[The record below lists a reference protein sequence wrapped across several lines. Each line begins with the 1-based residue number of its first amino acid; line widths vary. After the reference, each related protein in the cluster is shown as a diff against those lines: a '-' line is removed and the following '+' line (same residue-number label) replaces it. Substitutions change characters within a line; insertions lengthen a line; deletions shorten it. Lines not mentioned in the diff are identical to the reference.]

1 MGENQGTTREGQK
14 STEGNHKKAPTACS
28 SAGISRS
35 KNGKK
40 KKRVFFLQGSVYV
53 LRVLVEKTG
62 LKQFARGFNKQ

>member
-1 MGENQGTTREGQK
+1 MEIVLRGQK
-14 STEGNHKKAPTACS
+14 API
-28 SAGISRS
+28 AGRPTCISVS